1 MATVRSSTTVTRD
14 HPRVA
19 ALLERLPTDSEPRQA
34 LDSFFA
40 WAGDRTLD
48 GITAHDLEGWRDH
61 ISRDGA
67 KRRDDHV
74 ISRWLFALGY
84 FYDDLKE
91 EGLVRRNPAS
101 ELIGPLFYGYRGEL
115 AAFTKKEV
123 RRLIKPP
130 PSRAGIRDLRDF
142 LICAFSLAFGDRAK
156 ALTEITIESMENTT
170 KPLELTRLR
179 RRYLELYR
187 PRPADK
193 FLFPQMSGDH
203 RHPLIDGSLKMS
215 VEGIRQAMRR
225 HAKNRKVEELSAP
238 GVKEPSGAERF
249 IATHYLYF
257 RGGRFDERPPGVAS
271 LARSLE

>member
-34 LDSFFA
+34 LNSFFG

-48 GITAHDLEGWRDH
+48 GITAEDLEGWRDNLGGV
-61 ISRDGA
+61 DQV
-67 KRRDDHV
+67 K
-74 ISRWLFALGY
+74 SRWLFALGY

-91 EGLVRRNPAS
+91 AGLVRRNPAA

-179 RRYLELYR
+179 PRYLKLYR